1 MVEHERDGTQPLE
14 RASLFGMRVE
24 RADVVV
30 VGAGLLGLA
39 TARALRHRGR
49 EVAVL
54 EQATV
59 GHRRCGSYGASRIF
73 RLGYPEPRYVHM
85 ASAALDL
92 WRELE
97 AETHQALLDVTGQVS
112 FGSKLDD
119 LFAAMVTAGAPAHWM
134 SATEVAS
141 TFPEVS
147 GDGPA
152 IFEPASGVLD
162 APRCLAALRRGTTCE
177 IRENERVHRVSDD
190 DDYVTIRTD
199 GAALRADVVVLCPGP
214 WSVSVL
220 APLAPT
226 GSFTTMEHVAYVRH
240 RDGALPAMPVV
251 IAHDPPLMYGLPTT
265 SLGLYKIAYH
275 HAGAVVDP
283 DTSTLDADRVAVHEL
298 EQAARRWLPGFEPD
312 AELVETCLYDNTPD
326 GDFILGRR
334 GRVVVGAGTS
344 GHGFK
349 FGPLLGEI
357 LADLAVGNAPR
368 VPLDAFRLGRG
379 DPSLRRA

>member
-1 MVEHERDGTQPLE
+1 
-14 RASLFGMRVE
+14 
-24 RADVVV
+24 
-30 VGAGLLGLA
+30 
-39 TARALRHRGR
+39 
-49 EVAVL
+49 
-54 EQATV
+54 
-59 GHRRCGSYGASRIF
+59 
-73 RLGYPEPRYVHM
+73 
-85 ASAALDL
+85 
-92 WRELE
+92 
-97 AETHQALLDVTGQVS
+97 
-112 FGSKLDD
+112 
-119 LFAAMVTAGAPAHWM
+119 
-134 SATEVAS
+134 VAS